1 MPAAPIARAGRSQ
14 ASPAIGDQRLRGWQ
28 KLESRA
34 DMNDMQQEFEKYDFF
49 RSDRFVS
56 DPYSYFDYLRA
67 RSPVLREPHQGI
79 VMVTGYDEALEIY
92 NDPDRFS
99 SCMSTT
105 GPFAGCPIPLKGHEN
120 EDISELIAAHRD
132 KTPFSDQL
140 PTLDPPEHTKHR
152 ALLMALIT
160 PKRLKENEEF
170 MWKLADQ
177 QIDSFIAQG
186 ECEFMGAYA
195 QPFAVLVVSDLLGV
209 PADDRIQFRKRLI
222 RQEQEHG
229 AGVGGVDGEV
239 QHSPLEWL
247 YQTFSSYIE
256 DRRNNPRA
264 DILTGLAKATFPDK
278 SVPEPLDVAR
288 IAANLFAAGQETT
301 VRLLSYAFQVV
312 GERPDL
318 QKRLREDRSLI
329 PNFVEECLRIEGP
342 VKGDFRLAK
351 RPTQVGGVDI
361 PAGTFLYISN
371 SAANRDA
378 RKFENPAEFQME
390 RENARLNVAFGR
402 GRHACPGAP
411 LARAEAVVSLN
422 RMLDRTRDIR
432 ISEKVHG
439 PRDARRYSYLPTFI
453 LRGLTHLGLEFA
465 PASGSSK

>member
-1 MPAAPIARAGRSQ
+1 MS
-14 ASPAIGDQRLRGWQ
+14 D
-28 KLESRA
+28 K
-34 DMNDMQQEFEKYDFF
+34 QQEFEKYDFF
-49 RSDRFVS
+49 RSDRFVN
-56 DPYSYFDYLRA
+56 DPYAYFDYLRA
-67 RSPVLREPHQGI
+67 QAPVVREPHQGI
-79 VMVTGYDEALEIY
+79 VMVTGYNEALEIY

-105 GPFAGCPIPLKGHEN
+105 GPFAGCPIPLEGHEN
-120 EDISELIAAHRD
+120 EDISELIETHRD

-140 PTLDPPEHTKHR
+140 PTLDPPKHTAHR

-160 PKRLKENEEF
+160 PKRLKENEDF
-170 MWKLADQ
+170 MWALADQ
-177 QIDSFIAQG
+177 QIDTFISRG
-186 ECEFMGAYA
+186 ECEIMANFA

-209 PADDRIQFRKRLI
+209 PAEDRIKFREQLI
-222 RQEQEHG
+222 RQEQGG
-229 AGVGGVDGEV
+229 AGVGGVKDGEV
-239 QHSPLEWL
+239 HHSPLEWL
-247 YQTFSSYIE
+247 YSTFSAYIE
-256 DRRNNPRA
+256 DRRSNPKG

-278 SVPEPLDVAR
+278 SVPTPLDVAR

-351 RPTQVGGVDI
+351 KPTKVGGVDI
-361 PAGTFLYISN
+361 PAGSFLYIAN
-371 SAANRDA
+371 SAANRDS
-378 RKFENPAEFQME
+378 RQFENPEEFQID
-390 RENARLNVAFGR
+390 RKNARLHVAFGR

-422 RMLDRTRDIR
+422 RLFDKTRDIR

-439 PRDARRYSYLPTFI
+439 PPGARRYSYLPTFI
-453 LRGLTHLGLEFA
+453 LRGLTHLNLEFD
-465 PASGSSK
+465 PVSGASQ